1 MHQGERGEGGDRGL
15 GLDIRDRK
23 GRGELRGRRWFFLE
37 AGSEL
42 ARPPM
47 KRRAF
52 SRGTH
57 GCMQVGEWSAGM
69 GPDGQIKI
77 NKSDGSMGPVETFC
91 P

>member
-1 MHQGERGEGGDRGL
+1 M
-15 GLDIRDRK
+15 
-23 GRGELRGRRWFFLE
+23 E